1 MIVNNKD
8 FHIIAK
14 EIISKNGIEIISKKQ
29 FPNLLADLG
38 AYKDLPAL
46 KTILNELFKLG
57 FGKFLYELKQNKEDD
72 IFEKCFDHRKEFLST
87 GKYREDLT
95 EYIYSSL
102 LFALGLIDDIEEP
115 KVKNP
120 FSAEASQNQT
130 KPKAKKRNAPAL
142 NLKKMLEDLKKE
154 YLQTFDEIIVPK
166 GKIAKASG
174 YFTPETLNKQYIL
187 ENKIIILSK
196 RLGED
201 LDWCKVKKE
210 EILSRHIQ
218 SKSAQ
223 RSKFGCLISIP
234 IILLILVTGWT
245 YNFIASADERAEFEQ
260 TMASALQEKN
270 NGNLIASIEL
280 YSKAETEYDAGW
292 RNGYYKSRA
301 RKEAEI
307 ISSQIYAGQKTL
319 LDEAI
324 SSNDYIKAASIIQAL
339 PQCLV
344 LSGDDWNHYKSIS
357 NTIESSIEKTIN
369 IEIEKLLKSISKN
382 GKLSKEELEVLNTLT
397 SIAPENYWVKFIK
410 TKEK

>member
-1 MIVNNKD
+1 MNNKD

-57 FGKFLYELKQNKEDD
+57 FGKFLYELKQNKEGD
-72 IFEKCFDHRKEFLST
+72 IFEKCFDHRKEFLSA

-210 EILSRHIQ
+210 EILSKHVQ

-307 ISSQIYAGQKTL
+307 ISSQIYAEQKTM

-324 SSNDYIKAASIIQAL
+324 SSNDYIKVASIIKTL

-344 LSGDDWNHYKSIS
+344 LSGDDWNHYKSITS
-357 NTIESSIEKTIN
+357 TLESSIENAIN

-410 TKEK
+410 TKEQ

>member
-1 MIVNNKD
+1 MNNKD

-57 FGKFLYELKQNKEDD
+57 FGKFLYELKQNKEGD
-72 IFEKCFDHRKEFLST
+72 IFEKCFDHRKEFLSA

-210 EILSRHIQ
+210 EILSKHVQ

-260 TMASALQEKN
+260 TMASALREKN

-280 YSKAETEYDAGW
+280 YSKAETEYEAGW
-292 RNGYYKSRA
+292 RNGYYKNRA

-369 IEIEKLLKSISKN
+369 IEIDKLLKSISKN
-382 GKLSKEELEVLNTLT
+382 GKLSKEESEMLKMLT
-397 SIAPENYWVKFIK
+397 TIAPNNYWVKFINS
-410 TKEK
+410 KEQ

>member
-1 MIVNNKD
+1 MSNKD

-14 EIISKNGIEIISKKQ
+14 EIITKNGIEIISKKQ
-29 FPNLLADLG
+29 FTNLLADLG

-57 FGKFLYELKQNKEDD
+57 FGTFLYELKQNKESD
-72 IFEKCFDHRKEFLST
+72 IFEKCFEHRKEFLSE

-102 LFALGLIDDIEEP
+102 LFAIDLIDDIEEP

-120 FSAEASQNQT
+120 FSAEASQNQP
-130 KPKAKKRNAPAL
+130 KPKIKKRNAPAL
-142 NLKKMLEDLKKE
+142 NLKKMLEDLKTE
-154 YLQTFDEIIVPK
+154 YLQTFDEIIVSK

-201 LDWCKVKKE
+201 LDWCKIKKE
-210 EILSRHIQ
+210 EFLSEYIQ

-234 IILLILVTGWT
+234 IVLLIFVIGWT
-245 YNFIASADERAEFEQ
+245 YNFIASADERAEFER
-260 TMASALQEKN
+260 TMESALQEKN

-280 YSKAETEYDAGW
+280 YNKAEAEYDAGW
-292 RNGYYKSRA
+292 RNGDYKNKA
-301 RKEAEI
+301 REEAEK
-307 ISSQIYAGQKTL
+307 ISSQIYAVQKPL

-324 SSNDYIKAASIIQAL
+324 SSKDYIKAASIIQAL
-339 PQCLV
+339 PPCLV
-344 LSGDDWNHYKSIS
+344 LSGDDWNHYKSTS
-357 NTIESSIEKTIN
+357 DTIEGSIEKTIN

-382 GKLSKEELEVLNTLT
+382 GKLSKEELGVLSILT
-397 SIAPENYWVKFIK
+397 SIAPNNYWIKFINS
-410 TKEK
+410 KEL

>member
-1 MIVNNKD
+1 MNNKD

-57 FGKFLYELKQNKEDD
+57 FGKFLYELKQNKEGDL
-72 IFEKCFDHRKEFLST
+72 FEKCFDHRNEFLSA

-95 EYIYSSL
+95 EYVYSSL

-120 FSAEASQNQT
+120 FSAKASQNQA

-210 EILSRHIQ
+210 EILSRYIQ

-245 YNFIASADERAEFEQ
+245 YNFIASADERAEFKK

-270 NGNLIASIEL
+270 NGNIIASIEL

-292 RNGYYKSRA
+292 RNGDYKSRA

-344 LSGDDWNHYKSIS
+344 LSGDDWNHYKSITS
-357 NTIESSIEKTIN
+357 TLDSSIENAIN

-397 SIAPENYWVKFIK
+397 SIAPENYWGKFIK
-410 TKEK
+410 TKEQ

>member
-1 MIVNNKD
+1 MNNKD

-14 EIISKNGIEIISKKQ
+14 EIIAKNGLEIISKKQ

-57 FGKFLYELKQNKEDD
+57 FGTFLYELKQNKESD
-72 IFEKCFDHRKEFLST
+72 IFEKCFEHRKEFLSE

-115 KVKNP
+115 KVKNA
-120 FSAEASQNQT
+120 FSAEASQNQS
-130 KPKAKKRNAPAL
+130 KPKLKKPNAPAL

-166 GKIAKASG
+166 GKIARASG
-174 YFTPETLNKQYIL
+174 YFTPETLDKQYIL

-201 LDWCKVKKE
+201 LDWCKIKKE
-210 EILSRHIQ
+210 DFLSGYIQ

-234 IILLILVTGWT
+234 IVLLIFVIGWT

-260 TMASALQEKN
+260 TMSKALQEKN
-270 NGNLIASIEL
+270 KGNLIESIEL
-280 YSKAETEYDAGW
+280 YSKAEAEYDAGW
-292 RNGYYKSRA
+292 RNGDYKDKA

-307 ISSQIYAGQKTL
+307 ISSQIYSEQKPM

-357 NTIESSIEKTIN
+357 DTIDGSIEKTIY
-369 IEIEKLLKSISKN
+369 IEIDKLLKSISKN
-382 GKLSKEELEVLNTLT
+382 GKLSKDELEVLSILT
-397 SIAPENYWVKFIK
+397 SIAPNNYWVKFINS
-410 TKEK
+410 KEL

>member
-1 MIVNNKD
+1 MNNKD